1 MIRTVQITA
10 IEFDCSL
17 DESVIDDWTEKD
29 QIETEETLLR
39 AYLGQVFEL
48 EVSDDATDDDIV
60 DELLE
65 EVSSASGWCI
75 RSIDYRHVLS

>member
-75 RSIDYRHVLS
+75 RSIDYRHILK

>member
-17 DESVIDDWTEKD
+17 EESVIDDWTEKD
-29 QIETEETLLR
+29 QLETEETLLR

-48 EVSDDATDDDIV
+48 EVSDDADDDEIV

-75 RSIDYRHVLS
+75 RSIDYRHVLK